1 MWPAG
6 TPLSHFLY
14 NDPVNILEI
23 LLIAIGLAM
32 DAFAVSIAS
41 GATMK
46 KLEMKNALKMGLF
59 FGGFQ
64 AIMPVIGWLAG
75 IGMKSFITGVDHWIA
90 FGLLTLIGGK
100 MIYEAMKI
108 QPEEE
113 NGPGSG
119 PFDTGMLFI
128 LAVATSIDALAVG
141 ITFSVLSVSIIL
153 PALVI
158 GGVTFIISV
167 TGVQLGVKG
176 GHFFENKI
184 EVAGGLILLGIG
196 IKILLDHLR
205 IF

>member
-1 MWPAG
+1 
-6 TPLSHFLY
+6 
-14 NDPVNILEI
+14 
-23 LLIAIGLAM
+23 
-32 DAFAVSIAS
+32 
-41 GATMK
+41 MK

-108 QPEEE
+108 KPEEE
-113 NGPGSG
+113 SGPGSR

-158 GGVTFIISV
+158 GGVTFVMSV
-167 TGVQLGVKG
+167 TGVRLGVKG

-184 EVAGGLILLGIG
+184 EVAGGLILFGIG
-196 IKILLDHLR
+196 LKILLDHLR
-205 IF
+205 VF